1 MQRMLATALAE
12 DGYLE
17 KKTNYLLDSKE
28 ENAGKNNFT
37 KYWRDLS
44 PSSQGNAWCQ
54 CFVDWVFEKTYGR
67 EVAKKLLCHDE
78 KAWSFYTPT
87 CSNYFKSKSQWR
99 DTPQAG
105 DVIYFQGNAKT
116 YYTDSN
122 GKSCSKTTFRIKHV
136 GIVTKVDDTYVYTI
150 EGNTSSKS
158 GVVANGGGVVQKSYK
173 LTSTYIAGYGRPDYS
188 IVKKQ
193 AYVIGWNSDEKGWW
207 YADTE
212 STYYKSTWQVINNHW
227 YYFNADGY
235 AVKGIQTIDGA
246 MYYFVENGELECA
259 LCVTSEK
266 GELYALE
273 AV

>member
-1 MQRMLATALAE
+1 MQRMLATAIAE

-67 EVAKKLLCHDE
+67 DVAKKLLCHDE

-87 CSNYFKSKSQWR
+87 CANYFKSKSQWR
-99 DTPQAG
+99 DKPQQG
-105 DVIYFQGNAKT
+105 DIIYFKNST
-116 YYTDSN
+116 
-122 GKSCSKTTFRIKHV
+122 RICHV
-136 GIVTKVDDTYVYTI
+136 GIVTKVDDTRVYTI
-150 EGNTSSKS
+150 EGNTSSGTS
-158 GVVANGGGVVQKSYK
+158 VVANGGAVRQKSYL
-173 LTSTYIAGYGRPDYS
+173 LTNSRIAGYGRPDYS

-193 AYVIGWNSDEKGWW
+193 AYVIGWNSDDKGWW

-212 STYYKSTWQVINNHW
+212 NTYYKSTWQVINKHW
-227 YYFNADGY
+227 YYFNAEGY

-246 MYYFVENGELECA
+246 MYYFVESGELECA
-259 LCVTSEK
+259 MCVTSEK